1 PARRSN
7 TLRQPVSPVSAHDTA
22 AATRYKGTITTPPQ
36 QAYWVA
42 CRASC
47 RNSAEEESSP
57 SSRVTMTLP
66 RQNAGAGGTGSRYPV
81 PTNSRSALRATRAPP
96 RAATPSPASV
106 DPLARLIHA
115 RRPACIAAAQDPS
128 AGVCPFRPGGGASGP
143 PPPPPRAGAGGGSS
157 ATTTSAHDGTDA
169 GAGTGFGS
177 FICSWLWSWCAR
189 AADRWECLRLSRK
202 LWSP

>member
-1 PARRSN
+1 M
-7 TLRQPVSPVSAHDTA
+7 SPVSSHDTA
-22 AATRYKGTITTPPQ
+22 AAARYSGTITSPPQ

-47 RNSAEEESSP
+47 RKSADAGSSP

-81 PTNSRSALRATRAPP
+81 PVNSRSALRATRAPP

-128 AGVCPFRPGGGASGP
+128 AGLCPFSP
-143 PPPPPRAGAGGGSS
+143 GGGSS

-177 FICSWLWSWCAR
+177 FSCSWLWSWCAR
-189 AADRWECLRLSRK
+189 AADRW
-202 LWSP
+202 